1 MIKQPANIT
10 ELNGLSAKIRTFSS
24 LQCVVPENIPY
35 LPTEG
40 TFILHLPPPWNFHS
54 RGACHIPPTPG
65 ISVIF
70 QLGLVPAGKN
80 ISLKN
85 AVAPYFYAKD
95 DCFYDKAW
103 KIIYLYKKSVK

>member
-1 MIKQPANIT
+1 MIKQPVNIT

-24 LQCVVPENIPY
+24 LDCAVPENIPY
-35 LPTEG
+35 LPDGEHFYFT
-40 TFILHLPPPWNFHS
+40 PPTTLEFPFQ
-54 RGACHIPPTPG
+54 GVHIPPTPE

-80 ISLKN
+80 ISLEN

-95 DCFYDKAW
+95 DCFCNKA
-103 KIIYLYKKSVK
+103 